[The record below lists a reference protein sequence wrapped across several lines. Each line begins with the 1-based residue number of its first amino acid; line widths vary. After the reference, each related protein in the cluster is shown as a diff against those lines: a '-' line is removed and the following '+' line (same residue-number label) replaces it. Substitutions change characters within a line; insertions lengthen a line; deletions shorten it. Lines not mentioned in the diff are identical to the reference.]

1 MFPQDEAMRQA
12 TSVVALLGAVLASCG
27 SSSPTAAPQINP
39 IEVAESYVINHYPRE
54 VPRGSA
60 RAWLV
65 EDHGEIWTVEMFSQ
79 GAAGGGIKMA
89 INKRD
94 GKVMGSERTQ

>member
-1 MFPQDEAMRQA
+1 VRQA
-12 TSVVALLGAVLASCG
+12 TALAASLGLTLASCG
-27 SSSPTAAPQINP
+27 LPSAPPAAQINP
-39 IEVAESYVINHYPRE
+39 IEVADGYAIKHYPRE

-65 EDHGEIWTVEMFSQ
+65 EDHGEIWTVDMFSQ
-79 GAAGGGIKMA
+79 GTAGGGIKMA